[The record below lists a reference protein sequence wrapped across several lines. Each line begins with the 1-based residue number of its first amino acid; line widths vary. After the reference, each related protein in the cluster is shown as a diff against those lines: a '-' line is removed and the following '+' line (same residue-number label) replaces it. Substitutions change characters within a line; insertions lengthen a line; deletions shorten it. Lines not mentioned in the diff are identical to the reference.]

1 MTSIQSRETLSTDP
15 RILLTCLDKLPA
27 AGIVLPGSSESGAQ
41 KKKKIPRLFVSCLVY
56 SLCPSDVT
64 ELLKQAT
71 DEKRNSSLPNLDPLA
86 FARVEFLP
94 QSRGSSTQHA
104 FVVASLGVENVN

>member
-1 MTSIQSRETLSTDP
+1 M
-15 RILLTCLDKLPA
+15 PA
-27 AGIVLPGSSESGAQ
+27 AGIVLPRGSESGA
-41 KKKKIPRLFVSCLVY
+41 KKKTTPFSFLF

-64 ELLKQAT
+64 EQLKQAI
-71 DEKRNSSLPNLDPLA
+71 DEKRNSSLPSLDPLA

>member
-1 MTSIQSRETLSTDP
+1 MTSIQSRETRSTDP
-15 RILLTCLDKLPA
+15 RMLLTCSDKLPA
-27 AGIVLPGSSESGAQ
+27 AGIVLPGSSESGAR
-41 KKKKIPRLFVSCLVY
+41 KKKKDPTSFSFLF

-94 QSRGSSTQHA
+94 QPRGSSTQHA